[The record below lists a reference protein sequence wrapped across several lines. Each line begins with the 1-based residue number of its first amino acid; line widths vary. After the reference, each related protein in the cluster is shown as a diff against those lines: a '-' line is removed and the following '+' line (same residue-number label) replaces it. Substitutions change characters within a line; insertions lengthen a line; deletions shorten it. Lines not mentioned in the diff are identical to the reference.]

1 MIRPE
6 HVPLPSPSSEG
17 SVLGGEETLDTHN
30 VLESAV
36 APGKEE
42 LNISFKV
49 SGSPSADGRGND
61 EDGSLITSWS
71 TVEDSQKV
79 PKSSDSNP
87 MKLG

>member
-6 HVPLPSPSSEG
+6 HVPLPSTSSEG

-36 APGKEE
+36 APWKEE

-49 SGSPSADGRGND
+49 SGSPSADG
-61 EDGSLITSWS
+61 SLISSWS